1 MSLTRAWPHS
11 SRRCRTTRTLP
22 LLVALLCGC
31 QPQPESPVRSVRGF
45 PSDALDSLGAREAV
59 LSASPDT
66 SLIREYA
73 RIMSEAPH
81 HAGSPGA
88 KVVAEWA
95 LGKFREWG
103 LDAQI
108 EEFEALLPTPVARSV
123 ELVAPT
129 RYVATMSEPVLAE
142 DKDSGDQGQLPTY
155 NAYGADGDVQGEL
168 VFANYGLA
176 DDYAVL
182 DSLGVDLRGKIVI
195 VKYGRGV
202 RSSKIKQA
210 VARGAVGC
218 LIYSDPS
225 DDGFSRGAV
234 YPKGPWRPEDAVQRG
249 TALDYAAKYA
259 GDPLSPGWASVKGS
273 KRLPMSQAASLPGIP
288 VLPLS
293 YGDAKPLLEALGGA
307 AAATLG
313 WTGGLP
319 ITYHVG
325 PGPARVRMRSKS
337 EWTTGTLYDVVAR
350 IPGATMPD
358 EWVIMANHHDGWVN
372 GAADPV
378 GAAAAMLESA
388 RAMSVLLN
396 RGWRPQ
402 RTMIFALWDGEEWGL
417 LGSTEWAE
425 AHAGELQEKAVAYLN
440 TDMYGKGEFGADGSH
455 TLETYVREV
464 ARDQSDPVSG
474 KSMLQEAIDRSV
486 ARAKNAK
493 DSAAAK
499 ARGFRLNPPG
509 SGTDFEAF
517 LEHLGVASVSHSIEG
532 PEFAGTY
539 HSIYDSY
546 DNFSK
551 FLDPG
556 FAYGA
561 AQSRVVSAM
570 AVRMSDAPV
579 LPFSFSDAAAAY
591 REFAAGVVARA
602 NRTLGPEKVDMSQLL
617 QSVDRLAAAGV
628 AYDSAYAQVIGRGS
642 AYLAGHRDALRA
654 LNKELYQS
662 ERDLLDPR
670 GLPGREWFKSTMYAT
685 GLYTGFEGD
694 PMPGVGQQIDAKNA
708 TGAGEEA
715 TKVAAAI
722 DRMAVRAERA
732 TRQLRELP
740 Q

>member
-1 MSLTRAWPHS
+1 MPRPSTSAA
-11 SRRCRTTRTLP
+11 TTPGATP
-22 LLVALLCGC
+22 LILALAVLVAC
-31 QPQPESPVRSVRGF
+31 QPTTPPAARSVRGF
-45 PSDALDSLGAREAV
+45 PADALDSLGARERV
-59 LSASPDT
+59 LSTTPDT
-66 SLIREYA
+66 ALIREYA

-88 KVVAEWA
+88 KAVAEWA

-108 EEFEALLPTPVARSV
+108 EEFQALLPTPISRSV
-123 ELVAPT
+123 ELVAPSH
-129 RYVATMSEPVLAE
+129 YVAVMAEPVLSE

-176 DDYAVL
+176 EDYAHL

-210 VARGAVGC
+210 VARGAIGC
-218 LIYSDPS
+218 LIYSDPK
-225 DDGFSRGAV
+225 DDGFTKGDV
-234 YPKGPWRPEDAVQRG
+234 YPKGPWRPDDGVQRG
-249 TALDYAAKYA
+249 TALDYAAAYA
-259 GDPLSPGWASVKGS
+259 GDPLSPGWGSVKGA
-273 KRLPMSQAASLPGIP
+273 KRLPISQAKSLPGIP

-293 YGDAKPLLEALGGA
+293 YKDAKPLLEAIGGPSA
-307 AAATLG
+307 TTLG
-313 WTGGLP
+313 WAGGLP
-319 ITYHVG
+319 IEYHVG
-325 PGPARVRMRSKS
+325 PGPARVRMQSKS
-337 EWTTGTLYDVVAR
+337 DWKTGTLYDVVAR
-350 IPGATMPD
+350 IPGSTLPD
-358 EWVIMANHHDGWVN
+358 EWVVMANHHDGWVN

-388 RAMSVLLN
+388 RAFSQLLKS
-396 RGWRPQ
+396 GWKPQ

-425 AHAGELQEKAVAYLN
+425 AHATELQEKAVAYLN
-440 TDMYGKGEFGADGSH
+440 TDMYGKGVFGADGSH

-464 ARDQSDPVSG
+464 ARDNTDPGTG
-474 KSMLQEAIDRSV
+474 KSMLDASVDR
-486 ARAKNAK
+486 ALANAKSAK
-493 DSAAAK
+493 DSAAVK
-499 ARGFRLNPPG
+499 ARGFRLSAPG

-517 LEHLGVASVSHSIEG
+517 LEHLGIATVSHSLEG
-532 PEFAGTY
+532 GEFAGTY

-546 DNFSK
+546 DNFSR

-556 FAYGA
+556 FRYGA
-561 AQSRVVSAM
+561 AQARVVGSL
-570 AVRMSDAPV
+570 AVRMSEAPI

-591 REFAAGVVARA
+591 REFAAGAVARA
-602 NRTLGPEKVDMSQLL
+602 TQKLGSEAVDMSAVM
-617 QSVDRLAAAGV
+617 QSVDRLASAGA
-628 AYDSAYAQVIGRGS
+628 AYDSAYGDVIRRGS

-654 LNKELYQS
+654 LNRELYLS

-694 PMPGVGQQIDAKNA
+694 PMPGVGQMIDDRNA
-708 TGAGEEA
+708 EA
-715 TKVAAAI
+715 ARNEAAKVAAAI
-722 DRMAVRAERA
+722 DRMAGRAERA
-732 TRQLRELP
+732 TARLRELP
-740 Q
+740 ASR